1 MQINS
6 GTLHKSNGLLRYN
19 DTKNAGPRLV
29 LEVDPGIVAFYR
41 SLIPKYIIINPQKY
55 TPHISVVRHE
65 YSINMEYWGKYENEQ
80 IEFEYSNYVH
90 NGTVYWWLNAFS
102 ARLEEIRVELGL
114 YIHDKFTQPPEG
126 YLKTFHITLGN
137 TK

>member
-1 MQINS
+1 MQIDF
-6 GTLHKSNGLLRYN
+6 GTLHKSKGLLRYS
-19 DTKNAGPRLV
+19 NAGDVGLK
-29 LEVDPGIVAFYR
+29 LILDVDPEIARFYR
-41 SLIPKYIIINPQKY
+41 SLIPKYIITNPQKY

-65 YSINMEYWGKYENEQ
+65 HSINMEYWGKYENEQ
-80 IEFEYSNYVH
+80 IEFEYSNHIH

-102 ARLEEIRVELGL
+102 TRLEEIRVELGL
-114 YIHDKFTQPPEG
+114 YVHDKYTQPPEG